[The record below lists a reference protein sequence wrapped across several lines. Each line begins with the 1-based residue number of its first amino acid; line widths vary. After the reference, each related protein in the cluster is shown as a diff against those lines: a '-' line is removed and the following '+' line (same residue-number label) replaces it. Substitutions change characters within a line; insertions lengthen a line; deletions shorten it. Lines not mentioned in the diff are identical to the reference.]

1 MTVEVLD
8 PIDRLPISRKQA
20 LSVGLAQADAAK
32 SQMNLWEGAVRSGK
46 TVGSLFA
53 YMMKMAKGTGE
64 GEAVI
69 IGRTRDTAY
78 RNLISPLQNV
88 TMFGDWASQV
98 KYNRGAPTA
107 EILGRTVHVL
117 GSSDVRSEGI
127 IRGMT
132 IEISYCDEITL
143 MAEEFVNQ
151 LMARHSVD
159 NAWMG
164 ATTNPDGPRHFLKK
178 DYIDRRH
185 ERGHRVFHFEL
196 EDNRRY
202 LPDGYIENLSQ
213 QYTGLWNDRFIKG
226 LWTMADGVIYDMF
239 DPALHAVDRLP
250 DMQQLLCIG
259 IDDGVN
265 HPAAGILLGLGV
277 DNRLY
282 AMAEFAPPAGTP
294 ADRARLLRRFEAE
307 HGDVPYHFVDPSAAA
322 LKMQLTREGF
332 PGVVNASNNHKL
344 GIGMVASLLS
354 TQQLLIHSSC
364 TNLLNEIPGY
374 VWDSKAVER
383 GEDKPVKENDDF
395 ADALRYAVASSQF
408 LWRYAVPLP
417 DDHRFD
423 SEDIAA

>member
-8 PIDRLPISRKQA
+8 PIDQLPISRKQA

-151 LMARHSVD
+151 LMARHSVEG
-159 NAWMG
+159 AWMG

-213 QYTGLWNDRFIKG
+213 QYKGLWHDRFIRG

-239 DPALHAVDRLP
+239 DPKVHVVETLP
-250 DMQQLLCIG
+250 DMQQILCIG
-259 IDDGVN
+259 IDDGSGGN
-265 HPAAGILLGLGV
+265 AHPAAGILLGLGI
-277 DNRLY
+277 DNCLY
-282 AMAEFAPPAGTP
+282 AMAEWNPGKGTD
-294 ADRARLLRRFEAE
+294 ADRSKSLRRFLGT
-307 HGDVPYHFVDPSAAA
+307 HGQPDYLFVDPSAAG
-322 LKMQLTREGF
+322 LKFQLYRDGF
-332 PGVVNASNNHKL
+332 ANIVNATNSHKI
-344 GIGMVASLLS
+344 GIGLTSSLLA
-354 TQQLLIHSSC
+354 TQQLRIHASC
-364 TNLLNEIPGY
+364 TNLLGEIPGY
-374 VWDSKAVER
+374 VW
-383 GEDKPVKENDDF
+383 GEDGEPVKEDDDF
-395 ADALRYAVASSQF
+395 CDGLRYAIASSRAF
-408 LWRYAVPLP
+408 WMPYLP
-417 DDHRFD
+417 NIHDVYS
-423 SEDIAA
+423 SESEVAAA